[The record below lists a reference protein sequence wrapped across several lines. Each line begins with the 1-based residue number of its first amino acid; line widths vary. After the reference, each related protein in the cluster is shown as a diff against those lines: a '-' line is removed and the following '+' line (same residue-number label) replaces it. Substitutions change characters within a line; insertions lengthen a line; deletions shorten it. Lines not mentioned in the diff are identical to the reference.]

1 MLYSAIKKT
10 VCWGLV
16 AACMI
21 VIFLFSAQT
30 SGESVSTSNSVI
42 ETLATLLNP
51 DFAQLDAEEQN
62 NIYALYSNAVRKLAH
77 FAIYALLGFLVS
89 LALCNYP
96 LRYRKIFLYSLGIC
110 AVYAITD
117 EVHQIFVPGR
127 GPGVLDVLIDSAGAF
142 CGSCILLCIVY
153 GTRCLFKKGRT
164 AKSDTYK

>member
-1 MLYSAIKKT
+1 MLSSIIKKT

-16 AACMI
+16 AACMV

-77 FAIYALLGFLVS
+77 FTIYALLGFLVS

-96 LRYRKIFLYSLGIC
+96 LRYQKIFLYSLGIC
-110 AVYAITD
+110 AAYAITD
-117 EVHQIFVPGR
+117 EIHQIFVPGR
-127 GPGVLDVLIDSAGAF
+127 GPGVLDVLIDSAGAC
-142 CGSCILLCIVY
+142 CGSLIIICIVY
-153 GTRCLFKKGRT
+153 MIKKLRGRT
-164 AKSDTYK
+164 RREKTKR